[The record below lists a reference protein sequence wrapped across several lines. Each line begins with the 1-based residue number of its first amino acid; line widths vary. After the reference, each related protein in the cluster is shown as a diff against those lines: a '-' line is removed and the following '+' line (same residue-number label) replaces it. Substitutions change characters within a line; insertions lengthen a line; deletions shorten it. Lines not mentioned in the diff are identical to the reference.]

1 MKRKLIQ
8 LANDRTAALNA
19 AQAAFE
25 AGNQAE
31 YDSQMEKVQ
40 NMNGEIQR
48 VQNLIAEQERH
59 ILDTPPSAAEARD
72 MAEDRAA
79 RLRAGNAV
87 TFSAVEVLRS
97 LRNADGDGTV
107 VGGTIVQ
114 PTGAG
119 SEIRDG
125 LGQTTLL
132 DLVRVE
138 DMTGLG
144 GWEEPYAVADPG
156 AAVGAPASTAGTART
171 KHDPTFAI
179 SAIKPYEVSVTSLVD
194 RNIARLSPANYMA
207 KVQAMAMRALRN
219 KIAALILLGDAE
231 STHVMY
237 GMINGTNKAGASI
250 IDTVNATVASSKG
263 KVDEQLLNNLYFQYG
278 NSYEA
283 GGNAMLFCNKADLK
297 AWGALRG
304 TNEKGRLFSITPEA
318 GQANRGVIGD
328 GGMLVPYLLDPNLT
342 AIDGT
347 AQPASSAAD
356 LLTAVYGD
364 PQNYLLGLFGDYTV
378 RVDESVKSIERMY
391 AILGDAVVGGNV
403 VVDKGFVV
411 AKIPKAT

>member
-8 LANDRTAALNA
+8 LANDRTAALDA
-19 AQAAFE
+19 ATAAFN

-31 YDSQMEKVQ
+31 YDSQMERVQ
-40 NMNGEIQR
+40 NLNEEIAR
-48 VQNLIAEQERH
+48 VQNLITEQERH
-59 ILDTPPSAAEARD
+59 ILENAPTGAEARD
-72 MAEDRAA
+72 IAEERANA
-79 RLRAGNAV
+79 LRSGREV
-87 TFSAVEVLRS
+87 TFSALEVMRG

-107 VGGTIVQ
+107 VSGTIVQ
-114 PTGAG
+114 PVGGG
-119 SEIRDG
+119 SEVRDN

-144 GWEEPYAVADPG
+144 GWEEPYAVTDP
-156 AAVGAPASTAGTART
+156 ATAVGVPASVAGSART

-194 RNIARLSPANYMA
+194 RNISRLSPANYMA
-207 KVQAMAMRALRN
+207 KVQQMALRALRN
-219 KIAALILLGDAE
+219 KIAALILMGDAE
-231 STHVMY
+231 ATHVMY
-237 GMINGTNKAGASI
+237 GMLNGTNKAGNSI
-250 IDTVNATVASSKG
+250 IDTVAATVASSKG
-263 KVDEQLLNNLYFQYG
+263 KIDEQLLNSLYFQYG

-283 GGNAMLFCNKADLK
+283 GGNAMLFCNKGDLK

-304 TNEKGRLFSITPEA
+304 TNEKGRLFSITPQP

-328 GGMLVPYLLDPNLT
+328 GGMQVPYLLDPNLT

-347 AQPASSAAD
+347 TATSTLKA
-356 LLTAVYGD
+356 TAVYGD
-364 PQNYLLGLFGDYTV
+364 PQNYLLGLFGEYTI

-411 AKIPKAT
+411 ATLKTA